1 MNVSLRISED
11 GSHTLYREDIDE
23 TYHSCHGAIQ
33 EAVHVFIQSG
43 LVHFSEKSDQAE
55 IEILEVGFGTGLN
68 AILSHIAGSRL
79 KRTIHYTGYELFP
92 LDKEL
97 LDKLNY
103 DSVCP
108 NIAGFS
114 EKLRKIHSCEW
125 QKSVEI
131 DSDFH
136 LTKIKACISQEHCKE
151 KYDLLY
157 FDAFGPRAEP
167 TLWEKEILS
176 LMYDALKPTGVFV
189 TYCAKGQVRRDLIS
203 LGFTVERLPG
213 PPGKREMLR
222 ATK

>member
-33 EAVHVFIQSG
+33 EANHVFIQSG
-43 LVHFSEKSDQAE
+43 LLHHASQTEQRD

-68 AILSHIAGSRL
+68 TILSCIKGGEINRN
-79 KRTIHYTGYELFP
+79 INYTAYELFP
-92 LDKEL
+92 LESDV
-97 LDKLNY
+97 LDQLNY
-103 DSVCP
+103 DSICP
-108 NIAGFS
+108 NISGCSKKF
-114 EKLRKIHSCEW
+114 RKIHSSEW
-125 QKSVEI
+125 QVPVEI
-131 DSDFH
+131 DDNFQ
-136 LTKIKACISQEHCKE
+136 LTKVKACISQEKCIE

-176 LMYDALKPTGVFV
+176 LMYDSLKPGGIFV